1 MNGYSRWPVFLFSSA
16 VFAGAFLLFLVQPMV
31 AKRILP
37 WFGGG
42 PGVWMVCLMFYQTTL
57 FAGYLYAHG
66 LVRFLKPRFQLATHA
81 CVLLLA
87 LLLMP
92 VLPSDVWRPDP
103 SNDPSL
109 GIVVLLLFNV
119 FAPFFALAATGP
131 LLQAWFAQGYPG
143 RSPYALYAVS
153 NLGSFVA
160 LFLFPAV
167 MEPFF
172 SLDAGAGVW
181 SSGFWAAAVLI
192 VASGFWALKVESASS
207 GSSMEGEL
215 EVRPKPGAIGVL
227 LWILLSACAVILLMA
242 ITNLLCLDVASI
254 PFLWVLP
261 LGLYLLSFILCFGS
275 EAAYRTS
282 IWLTVALVSLFC
294 QYTLPTLLP
303 DSSGVAEMIRS
314 IFLQIPLLGL
324 ILFSLC
330 MLLHGELYRLRP
342 AASSLTSFYLAVSG
356 GGALG
361 GIFVGAV
368 AVRIF
373 NDYHEVTTGYFLA
386 LLLLLFLFMRE
397 PGSWISLAGPR
408 WRVVVM
414 AVGVILLCAYS
425 LKVSTREP
433 PGLLHKERSFFGVVR
448 VADWDSKD
456 DRDDRRVIRHGTTIH
471 GVQLLSEDFRK
482 VPTSYYG
489 VVTGVGMVM
498 GQRSPDVPFRMGVLG
513 LGAGTMAAYG
523 RESDTFRFYEIDP
536 VVIEMS
542 SAGGFF
548 TYLQESAAE
557 IEIVPGDARLSLQRE
572 LELSGSQ
579 DFDLL
584 VVDAFSSDSIPMHLL
599 TQEAMELYA
608 QHVKPRGL
616 LAFHVSNRFFDLE
629 PIVYRLARETGLA
642 TLSIKNARAGLRR
655 GSASWWVFLSPSNM
669 RINSLRA
676 FVESRKRMMGVR
688 SEGKLVVRDSPESFY
703 SDSPLWTDDYS
714 SLLAILFRFR

>member
-1 MNGYSRWPVFLFSSA
+1 MSRYSSLPVFLFSLA
-16 VFAGAFLLFLVQPMV
+16 VFTGAFLLFLVQPMV

-42 PGVWMVCLMFYQTTL
+42 PGVWMVCLMFYQITL
-57 FAGYLYAHG
+57 FMGYLYAHG
-66 LVRFLKPRFQLATHA
+66 LVRFLPRRFQLGTHA

-87 LLLMP
+87 FFLLP
-92 VLPSDVWRPDP
+92 VLPSDLWRPDP
-103 SNDPSL
+103 SSDPSM
-109 GIVVLLLFNV
+109 GIVILLLFNV

-172 SLDAGAGVW
+172 SLHEGSELWSAGFLLAAG
-181 SSGFWAAAVLI
+181 LI
-192 VASGFWALKVESASS
+192 VASGAWALKSRSDFSDSGLQAEEEVERKT
-207 GSSMEGEL
+207 GL
-215 EVRPKPGAIGVL
+215 VQGVL
-227 LWILLSACAVILLMA
+227 WVLLSACAVVLLMA

-261 LGLYLLSFILCFGS
+261 LGLYLLSFIICFGS
-275 EAAYRTS
+275 ESAYRRS
-282 IWLTVALVSLFC
+282 IWLVLALLALFF

-303 DSSGVAEMIRS
+303 DSSGLSDVLRS
-314 IFLQIPLLGL
+314 IFLQIPLMSL

-342 AASSLTSFYLAVSG
+342 PASSLTSFYLAVSG
-356 GGALG
+356 GGAIG

-368 AVRIF
+368 AVRVF
-373 NDYHEVTTGYFLA
+373 NDYHEVTTGYFMA
-386 LLLLLFLFMRE
+386 LLLLLFVFLRE
-397 PGSWISLAGPR
+397 PRGWISLQGPR
-408 WRVVVM
+408 WR
-414 AVGVILLCAYS
+414 AVAVIVLAAFLSAYS
-425 LKVSTREP
+425 WEASTREP

-448 VADWDSKD
+448 VTDWDSRD

-471 GVQLLSEDFRK
+471 GVQLLSDEFRK

-489 VVTGVGMVM
+489 VVTGVGIVM
-498 GQRSPDVPFRMGVLG
+498 GQRKAGIPFRMGVLG

-523 RESDTFRFYEIDP
+523 RESDYFRFYEIDP
-536 VVIEMS
+536 VVIDMS
-542 SAGGFF
+542 GEDGFF
-548 TYLQESAAE
+548 TYLEESEAE
-557 IEIVPGDARLSLQRE
+557 IEVVPGDARLSLQRE
-572 LELSGSQ
+572 LEMVGSQ
-579 DFDLL
+579 EFDLL

-599 TQEAMELYA
+599 TKEALALYT
-608 QHVKPRGL
+608 QHLKPRGL

-629 PIVYRLARETGLA
+629 PIVYRLAAELDLS

-655 GSASWWVFLSPSNM
+655 GSASWWVFLSPSSQ
-669 RINSLRA
+669 RIHSLRV
-676 FVESRKRMMGVR
+676 FVENRRRMLGGR
-688 SEGKLVVRDSPESFY
+688 ADNKLIVRDSPEALY
-703 SDSPLWTDDYS
+703 SQPPLWTDDYS
-714 SLLAILFRFR
+714 SLLAILFRLR